1 MIKLFRKIRQKLLS
15 ENKFSKY
22 LIYAIGEIVLVVIG
36 ILIALQVN
44 NWNEIRKFNKEG
56 VKIMQELKSEFSDN
70 RIILTERIRLLDNA
84 NNCVRTVLE
93 FMNKESAEIQQTNI
107 DSIINKSL
115 VYGNY
120 NPANSTI
127 LELISSG
134 KLNLIKNNSLKKN
147 LFKWLQILEDSD
159 EDFKNQD
166 LQTATLLIPY
176 LYKNISIKNLNTYY
190 KYMEVEKKSELFTGD
205 YSKVFHDL
213 EFENLYQDK
222 LFWNTI
228 MLNHYK
234 NLDTLALEII
244 NQTN

>member
-70 RIILTERIRLLDNA
+70 RIFLKERIKFLDNA
-84 NNCVRTVLE
+84 NNCVRTVLG

-115 VYGNY
+115 QYGNY

-166 LQTATLLIPY
+166 LQTATFLIPY
-176 LYKNISIKNLNTYY
+176 LYKNISMKNLNTYN
-190 KYMEVEKKSELFTGD
+190 KNMEVEKKSELFTGD

-222 LFWNTI
+222 LLWNTI

>member
-1 MIKLFRKIRQKLLS
+1 MMKLFRKIRQKLLS

-56 VKIMQELKSEFSDN
+56 VKFMQELKSEFSDN
-70 RIILTERIRLLDNA
+70 RIILNERIRFLDDA
-84 NNCVRTVLE
+84 NNCVRTVLG
-93 FMNKESAEIQQTNI
+93 FMNKESAEIQQINI

-134 KLNLIKNNSLKKN
+134 KLFLIKNDSLKKN

-176 LYKNISIKNLNTYY
+176 LYKNISMKNLNNFN
-190 KYMEVEKKSELFTGD
+190 KKMEVEKKSELFTGD

-222 LFWNTI
+222 LLWNTI
-228 MLNHYK
+228 MLNHFK